1 MSFIHIDDLTD
12 WIVDPDPTTLRIGQ
26 ECEAAFKMFPE
37 PYSWEPN
44 FIILGH
50 KKNFLEDPKPWLVDE
65 NGSWSW
71 AYHIRIKKPVEEPTT
86 LVPMAHG
93 DANRLRMMAKDLQVN
108 WGMYAE
114 LLIDLAD
121 RIEAH
126 LPKPA
131 PQRPEIEIDDPVRV
145 RDETYELWE
154 DAHFAGWDKDGD
166 PTAWANGRTSHTSA
180 PDDVY
185 SYKIIKTQDGTI
197 WKGDTN

>member
-121 RIEAH
+121 RIDAH
-126 LPKPA
+126 LPKPK
-131 PQRPEIEIDDPVRV
+131 PQRPEIAIDEPVFDLRTGKP
-145 RDETYELWE
+145 RL
-154 DAHFAGWDKDGD
+154 FAGWNEDGK
-166 PTAWANGRTSHTSA
+166 PTLWMHGNHSHTTSHRYV
-180 PDDVY
+180 PMG
-185 SYKIIKTQDGTI
+185 IKTKSGQVWPTE
-197 WKGDTN
+197 GDEN

>member
-12 WIVDPDPTTLRIGQ
+12 WIVDPDPTTLRIGM
-26 ECEAAFKMFPE
+26 ECEAAFDIAVGPWTQAVLRGH
-37 PYSWEPN
+37 SGDPN
-44 FIILGH
+44 
-50 KKNFLEDPKPWLVDE
+50 NSCPWMVA
-65 NGSWSW
+65 GFHYGW
-71 AYHIRIKKPVEEPTT
+71 AAHIRIKKPTEEPTT
-86 LVPMAHG
+86 LVPMTHG